1 MKDCAEKIS
10 RTQTFLK
17 IMGCKKSMK
26 LHQKRKK
33 RRRNIGESLKLCIIT
48 FQYKTKK

>member
-33 RRRNIGESLKLCIIT
+33 
-48 FQYKTKK
+48 KKKKYWRIDEIVYYHFLIEN